1 MTPSLRDQLSALLG
15 HTYRIERE
23 LGGGG
28 MARVFLADE
37 IALGRSVVLKVL
49 APDVA
54 GTIDADRFRREITF
68 AATLNHPH
76 LVPLLTAGEVNGV
89 PYYTMPFVR
98 GRTLRDRLLQGGALP
113 LAEAVS
119 IFRDVLTAVAY
130 AHRNGVAHRDLKP
143 ENILLSE
150 GGAIVADLG
159 IAKAIGASTGGGARD
174 ATSAGVVLGT
184 PAYMAPEQATA
195 DPAADQRVDI
205 YAVGAVMFE
214 MLAGRPPF
222 NEGTSTEIMR
232 AHVHQPTPDVRTAR
246 SDLPEPLAALVTECL
261 AKRPSDRPQ
270 MADDVLKRL
279 DAIGAAPTAQHM
291 VWTAGGSAIVGGA
304 NANATTASAASSSPP
319 RWWRR
324 LAAALA
330 LLGVAGAIG
339 WAMLPAASRAVV
351 LGILWRSGPVVTDGR
366 VVIVPFVNQTGDT
379 SLTVFGD
386 MAADWLTRG
395 ISRTGT
401 VEVVDART
409 AKIASL
415 IVDSTGVVRFR
426 GRDIE
431 IAGETGAAL
440 VISGNY
446 YRDRDTLHIEAR
458 LLDVRKQRTVP
469 LASLSGSVTRQ
480 APLVEELR
488 KRVMGTL
495 APIVNGDR
503 AWSDGMGDPPSYE
516 AFLEVYNAVASF
528 ARGDTADAFRR
539 YRRAEALDSAYVVP
553 LILNAYAHA
562 DVGIMERNS
571 AALDTARALLER
583 AEQRRA
589 NAIPSELVMM
599 DYIRAQATG
608 DAERTYAAARDGIRL
623 LPGSDIAV
631 IAAMSAVWAGRPDSA
646 LSFIARSDA
655 LRGVNLIRPGYWR
668 WKISAL
674 QIAARWDEAIEAAE
688 QALRQFPD
696 DAELH
701 AMHAIAFAGAGQTG
715 EARAAGERLL
725 QRASVRREPRLV
737 HAAASVAQALAA
749 GGDTLA
755 ARAFARDAIARV
767 PAAAS
772 DTSVAGRRAWG
783 RLALAAGHDADAAAA
798 YRAVLE
804 RRPSDAAAE
813 GALALLAARRGAGA
827 ESRALLARTL
837 PPNAD
842 GLSRA
847 DALVWRARAYAQLG
861 DEPAALQALAEAI
874 ATGATFGN
882 PLEAGLPNIA
892 TAPEFATLAA
902 NPVFTALTRPRR

>member
-1 MTPSLRDQLSALLG
+1 MTPSLRDQLATLLG

-37 IALGRSVVLKVL
+37 LALGRPVVLKVL

-54 GTIDADRFRREITF
+54 GAIDADRFRREITF

-76 LVPLLTAGEVNGV
+76 LVPLLTAGEVAGV

-119 IFRDVLTAVAY
+119 IFRDVLSAVSY

-159 IAKAIGASTGGGARD
+159 IAKAIGASTGGGARN

-195 DPAADQRVDI
+195 DPSADQRVDI

-222 NEGTSTEIMR
+222 NDGTSTEIMR
-232 AHVHQPTPDVRTAR
+232 AHVHQAAPNVRLSR
-246 SDLPEPLAALVTECL
+246 SDLPEPLAQLVMDCL
-261 AKRPSDRPQ
+261 EKRPSDRPQ
-270 MADDVLKRL
+270 LADDVLRSL

-291 VWTAGGSAIVGGA
+291 VWTAGGSAVVGA
-304 NANATTASAASSSPP
+304 PTATTTSTAATRG

-324 LAAALA
+324 AAAALA
-330 LLGVAGAIG
+330 LLALVGVVG
-339 WAMLPAASRAVV
+339 WSMLPATSRAVV
-351 LGILWRSGPVVTDGR
+351 LGILWRSGPVITDGR

-395 ISRTGT
+395 LSRTGT

-409 AKIASL
+409 AKVASL

-446 YRDRDTLHIEAR
+446 YRDRDTLHVEAR

-469 LASLSGSVTRQ
+469 LASVSGSASRQ
-480 APLVEELR
+480 AQLVEELR
-488 KRVMGTL
+488 RRVMGTL

-539 YRRAEALDSAYVVP
+539 YRRAEALDSGYVVP

-562 DVGIMERNS
+562 DVGIMDRNAS
-571 AALDTARALLER
+571 ALDTARALLDR

-599 DYIRAQATG
+599 DYIRAQSTG

-674 QIAARWDEAIEAAE
+674 QIAGRWDEAIDAAE
-688 QALRQFPD
+688 QALQQFPD

-701 AMHAIAFAGAGQTG
+701 AMHAMALAADGKSA
-715 EARAAGERLL
+715 EARAAGDRLL
-725 QRASVRREPRLV
+725 QRAAITREPRLV
-737 HAAASVAQALAA
+737 HAAASVAQAVTATGDTAA
-749 GGDTLA
+749 G
-755 ARAFARDAIARV
+755 RAFARE
-767 PAAAS
+767 AATRLPSAS
-772 DTSVAGRRAWG
+772 RDTSIAGLRAWG
-783 RLALAAGHDADAAAA
+783 RLALAAGRDTDAQRA
-798 YRAVLE
+798 YRALLA
-804 RRPSDAAAE
+804 RRPSDPAAE
-813 GALALLAARRGAGA
+813 GALSLLLARGGA
-827 ESRALLARTL
+827 TDDARALLARSL
-837 PPNAD
+837 APNAD
-842 GLSRA
+842 GLVRA
-847 DALVWRARAYAQLG
+847 DALVWRARAYCVLG
-861 DEPAALQALAEAI
+861 DQAAALQALAEAL

-882 PLEAGLPNIA
+882 PLEAGLPNI
-892 TAPEFATLAA
+892 TTVPEFRVLAS
-902 NPVFTALTRPRR
+902 NPAYVALVRPKR